1 MSPAVLKRTLIR
13 SAHAHPANDGHISGD
28 SHKAGLNVSF
38 TGTGFLLLD
47 PQMFTVSFDD
57 GRGNRTLQRFDID
70 LTPAGLI
77 AASRT
82 FEVGDPGKLKPT
94 DITLLTTARISPTM
108 SISFAP
114 EAFRSGD
121 EIAFGFRFAEA
132 SILRLGGNVSVLAGS
147 TFRATFSDGTVV
159 RGTLNDSQTH
169 DWSITSG
176 FGLIDAQAAIES
188 LHH

>member
-13 SAHAHPANDGHISGD
+13 TAHAHPADDGHISAEGR
-28 SHKAGLNVSF
+28 KAGLNVSF

-47 PQMFTVSFDD
+47 PLMFALSFDD
-57 GRGNRTLQRFDID
+57 ERGNRTLQRFDID

-94 DITLLTTARISPTM
+94 DISLLTTAGISPTL
-108 SISFAP
+108 SISFTP
-114 EAFRSGD
+114 KAFRSGD

-132 SILRLGGNVSVLAGS
+132 SILNLGGTVNVLEGS

-159 RGTLNDSQTH
+159 SGTLHDEQTH